1 MVNYRHYFVFIRNNY
16 GETMARRTTGV
27 KKKKQ
32 KTWYSILS
40 PKEFGEKEIA
50 TTLALDSK
58 NIIGRKVTLP
68 LSDIT
73 GDFKHFHTMITLKI
87 NDIKDLK
94 AYTEYNGQNLISDK
108 IARMVNRWK
117 SRIDAVSDIETK
129 DDHKLRIKTI
139 IITRRRIN
147 TSIKSEIRK
156 AILSET
162 GKYCEGHDM
171 GTIVSDIF
179 SNKLQKALF
188 HGAKNIYPLQSV
200 EIRKTEVL
208 K

>member
-1 MVNYRHYFVFIRNNY
+1 
-16 GETMARRTTGV
+16 MARKTTGV

-32 KTWYSILS
+32 KTWYSIVS
-40 PKEFGEKEIA
+40 PKQFGEKEVA
-50 TTLALDSK
+50 TTLAIDSK
-58 NIIGRKVTLP
+58 NIIGRKVNLP

-73 GDFKHFHTMITLKI
+73 GDFKHFHTTVTLKI
-87 NDIKDLK
+87 NDVKDLK
-94 AYTEYNGQNLISDK
+94 AHTEYNGQSLISDK

-117 SRIDAVSDIETK
+117 SRIDAVSDIDTK
-129 DDHKLRIKTI
+129 DEHKLRIKTI
-139 IITRRRIN
+139 IITRKRVN

-156 AILSET
+156 AVLIET

-171 GTIVSDIF
+171 ETIVSDIF
-179 SNKLQKALF
+179 ANKLQKALF
-188 HGAKNIYPLQSV
+188 HATKNIYPLQSI